1 MANNEDQLQAGAVVV
16 DEEGN
21 IVDNPQSTAVSDM
34 DAGGEDGMPSGDD
47 ARLTNDDQQTDD
59 ELQSAETEA
68 EREEIRKRRR
78 EERHLRKQRQRER
91 EEKYQRDIAARDA
104 VIDEMRQRLDIVE
117 RRGQGADM
125 AQLDSAIKQSADA
138 YQYFKGQIAEAT
150 AAQNGQLV
158 AEATEKM
165 MLAGQRAAELARIKQ
180 AYQGRQAA
188 PRPAPM
194 DPRVTSKAQAWA
206 ESNSWYDVD
215 GKDMDSRVVRS
226 LDADIMADGYDPRT
240 EAYWEELD
248 SRIKKYLPHRA
259 KMAHNSSQ
267 GRESGTNRSPVA
279 PSGKQGAAGNG
290 SGATFVLSPERVQA
304 IKDAGKWE
312 DPAERA
318 QMIKRYRDYD
328 RQQAAA

>member
-1 MANNEDQLQAGAVVV
+1 MTTENNAEQFEAGSILV

-21 IVDNPQSTAVSDM
+21 IVSAAAAGDEDDDNQ
-34 DAGGEDGMPSGDD
+34 EDG
-47 ARLTNDDQQTDD
+47 RLTGEGQQADI
-59 ELQSAETEA
+59 ELQAATTDA

-91 EEKYQRDIAARDA
+91 EEKYQRDIAARDS
-104 VIDEMRQRLDIVE
+104 VIDEMRQRLDLVE

-125 AQLDSAIKQSADA
+125 AQLDNAIKQSADA

-150 AAQNGQLV
+150 AAQNGELV

-165 MLAGQRAAELARIKQ
+165 MLAGQRANELSRIKQ

-188 PRPAPM
+188 SRAPAM
-194 DPRVTSKAQAWA
+194 DPRVTAKAQTWA
-206 ESNSWYDVD
+206 DSNAWYDPN
-215 GKDMDSRVVRS
+215 GGDMDSRVVRN
-226 LDADIMADGYDPRT
+226 LDADVMADGYDPRT
-240 EAYWEELD
+240 VAYWDELD
-248 SRIKKYLPHRA
+248 ARIKKYLPHRA
-259 KMAHNSSQ
+259 KVAHNSQQ
-267 GRESGTNRSPVA
+267 GRESGSNRSPVA
-279 PSGKQGAAGNG
+279 PSGKQGAAGNN

-304 IKDAGKWE
+304 IKDAGKWD

-328 RQQAAA
+328 RQQAA